1 MAKTEIQIL
10 GQKYTLKG
18 EASEEYMKEL
28 AAYVDSKIKE
38 VLRTSPGINPL
49 NASILAALNIAE
61 ELHGLKKE
69 QETVAKN
76 IAEKTSILTSLFEE
90 G

>member
-1 MAKTEIQIL
+1 MSRTEIQIL

-28 AAYVDSKIKE
+28 AAYVDAKIKE
-38 VLRTSPGINPL
+38 VLRKSPGINPL

-69 QETVAKN
+69 QEIVAKN
-76 IAEKTSILTSLFEE
+76 IDEKASILTSLFEE

>member
-10 GQKYTLKG
+10 GQKYTIKG
-18 EASEEYMKEL
+18 DAPEEYMKEL
-28 AAYVDSKIKE
+28 AAFVDAKIKD
-38 VLRTSPGINPL
+38 VLKKAPGMNPL

-61 ELHGLKKE
+61 ELHTLKKE
-69 QETVAKN
+69 QEIVAKN
-76 IAEKTSILTSLFEE
+76 ISEKTSILTSLFEE